1 MFAPSHLAELT
12 QQRRLLAKQIQSAA
26 KAQRRREQRLALQ
39 GGNTNLRLL
48 VLLVFVA
55 SNSSV
60 ELATHCWCSR
70 RRQQHC
76 VGEEVTAERGRA
88 LVQEWIDT
96 TTEAEWD
103 ALRTSTLSLAIR
115 LREEARQFVLDAQ
128 TAVWASRCN
137 KQKGHAPTSR
147 QLRAAR
153 DQLEHQGT
161 ELAAAAVPAAPQKAA
176 SRWAHRW
183 RSRWVFKYGKIQ
195 ARERMEPLDM
205 RAKDPATDD
214 PQDKFKNLFWGP
226 FWGP

>member
-1 MFAPSHLAELT
+1 MFALPHLAELT
-12 QQRRLLAKQIQSAA
+12 EQRRLLAKQIHSVT
-26 KAQRRREQRLALQ
+26 KAQRRREQRLSLQ

-70 RRQQHC
+70 RRQQRC
-76 VGEEVTAERGRA
+76 VGEEVTAEKGRL
-88 LVQEWIDT
+88 LVQDWIDA
-96 TTEAEWD
+96 TTEAEWET
-103 ALRTSTLSLAIR
+103 LRTSTLSLATR

-137 KQKGHAPTSR
+137 KQKGHAPTSL

-153 DQLEHQGT
+153 DQLERHGSGLPDDAGPG
-161 ELAAAAVPAAPQKAA
+161 EPPKAA

-183 RSRWVFKYGKIQ
+183 RSRWIFKYGKIQ
-195 ARERMEPLDM
+195 ARERMDPLDM
-205 RAKDPATDD
+205 RAKELAEDNPERRLRTSLGDH
-214 PQDKFKNLFWGP
+214 F
-226 FWGP
+226 